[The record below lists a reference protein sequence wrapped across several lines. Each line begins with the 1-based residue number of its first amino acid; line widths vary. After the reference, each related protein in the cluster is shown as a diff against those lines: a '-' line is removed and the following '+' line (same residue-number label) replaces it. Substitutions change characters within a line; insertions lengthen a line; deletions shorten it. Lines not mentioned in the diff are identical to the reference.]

1 MTDVVLDARGLTK
14 SYRGGTA
21 VVAGCDFIARRGE
34 VVAIVG
40 ASGVGK
46 TTLLQMLAGIL
57 PADAGSVHCAGR
69 QMTGPSQDVAV
80 VFQDYGLLPWRTA
93 TRNVAFPLEVAG
105 VARGDRRSRSARALA
120 DLGLGD
126 AAHQYPHQLSGGMQ
140 QRLAIARA
148 LVGRPSVL
156 LLDEPFSAL
165 DVGSKRAL
173 IARLDR
179 LRTEKDLTIVIVTHD
194 LGDAVEMADRV
205 VLLEGKPAR
214 PVAEQRIDRDGSLD
228 ELKQTLEEMIL
239 GTGATERGHAS
250 RPAQE
255 PNEGGDV
262 HD

>member
-1 MTDVVLDARGLTK
+1 MTDVVLQARGLSKAYAGETP
-14 SYRGGTA
+14 
-21 VVAGCDFIARRGE
+21 VVADCDFVARRGE

-57 PADAGSVHCAGR
+57 PADGGTVHCGGR
-69 QMTGPSQDVAV
+69 MMTGPSQDVAV

-105 VARGDRRSRSARALA
+105 VSRQDRRSRSARALA
-120 DLGLGD
+120 DLGLAE
-126 AAHQYPHQLSGGMQ
+126 AARKYPHQLSGGMQ

-165 DVGSKRAL
+165 DVGSKRPL
-173 IARLDR
+173 ILRLDR
-179 LRTEKDLTIVIVTHD
+179 LRAEQDLTVVIVTHD

-205 VLLEGKPAR
+205 VLLEGRPAR
-214 PVAEQRIDRDGSLD
+214 PVAERRIDGGSVDDLR
-228 ELKQTLEEMIL
+228 QTLEEMIL
-239 GTGATERGHAS
+239 GTGAMDRTLPAS
-250 RPAQE
+250 RAPE
-255 PNEGGDV
+255 LNRSGDR